1 MHIAIIE
8 AGAVGGYFGGVLAH
22 GGEDITIIA
31 RGAMLEAIRRQ
42 GLHIDDVKGE
52 FDVHPPAT
60 DDPKSVGFVDAVLL
74 AVGGWEVPA
83 AIETVRP
90 MMGPNTVVIPLMDG
104 IEAPDQLA
112 ATFGKDR
119 VIGGLAVMYGWVQ
132 SPGHI
137 RNALPDSSISIGELN
152 GDRNAQIGRLQNAF
166 ERAGVTTKIVPNI
179 EASRWQKLIM
189 VGPWSGIAALTRAPL
204 WVIRSTPETRE
215 LLRGAMREVATVA
228 QAQGA
233 VLPRDSV
240 EQAYAWLEHMP
251 PTAMGNMQ
259 GILNGHPTELE
270 TEVGVIVRLGQKLG
284 VDVPRHA
291 FLYAAL
297 LPQERQARGEINFRS
312 DA

>member
-1 MHIAIIE
+1 
-8 AGAVGGYFGGVLAH
+8 
-22 GGEDITIIA
+22 
-31 RGAMLEAIRRQ
+31 MLEAIRRQ

-52 FDVHPPAT
+52 FEVHPPAT
-60 DDPKSVGFVDAVLL
+60 DDPKSVGSVDAVLL
-74 AVGGWEVPA
+74 AVGGWYVPG

-90 MMGPNTVVIPLMDG
+90 MMGPNTVVIPLMDD

-112 ATFGKDR
+112 ATFGKNR

-137 RNALPDSSISIGELN
+137 RNTLPDSSISIGELN
-152 GDRNAQIGRLQNAF
+152 GDRNGRIARLQNAF
-166 ERAGVTTKIVPNI
+166 ERAGVTTKVVPDI

-204 WVIRSTPETRE
+204 GAIRRITETRE

-233 VLPRDSV
+233 VLPHDSV
-240 EQAYAWLEHMP
+240 EQAYAWLERMP

-270 TEVGVIVRLGQKLG
+270 TEVGAIVRLGQKLG